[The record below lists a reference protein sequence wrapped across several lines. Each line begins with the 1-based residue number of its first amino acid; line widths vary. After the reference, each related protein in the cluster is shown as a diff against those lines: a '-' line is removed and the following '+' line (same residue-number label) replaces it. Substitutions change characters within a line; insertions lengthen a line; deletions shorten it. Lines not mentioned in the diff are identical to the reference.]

1 MNPGF
6 AFGESIRTEKTP
18 RRRHSGGGSLGVR
31 SYLLIFAVIISVSV
45 FSGRLIYLQLFE
57 GNNYR
62 EISDSNRIRTKVINA
77 PRGIIFDRNGEP
89 LVYNIPGFRQI
100 LKDKTDET
108 KVKTV
113 TLTREQALPL
123 IANGADNIEIDSLR
137 EYKFKDAFSHILG
150 YVGQISDD
158 EYKIREK
165 DGYLPTDWVGKTGA
179 EYEFEK
185 TLRGIAGKQ
194 LVETNA
200 MGVETRSLGRTEP
213 ISGGDVILTLDAG
226 LQKAVFEA
234 ASGIKKGA
242 VVVSKP
248 NGEVL
253 AMVSKPDFDPNLFT
267 LSRDYRPSSTSAYLS
282 VNSMLGDSDSQPL
295 LNRAVSGVYPPASTF
310 KMIVAAAGLER
321 GIINSGYRVQDT
333 GILKVGEFSFANWFY
348 TSYGR
353 TDGSVDVVKGLSRSN
368 DIFFYKLAEKIG
380 VDPVSETARLFGIGQ
395 KTGINLP
402 GEASGILP
410 SRDWKKSAIG
420 EQWYLGDTYH
430 YGIGQGFLLATPLQV
445 NLYTQVI
452 ANGGTLYKPEILRD
466 KKPVVLREKIISNK
480 SLPLLRQGMIDSCKP
495 GGVAYPLFNLKVK
508 NEKLKIDGRNYLKA
522 ASVSA
527 NLRDANQ
534 YREVIIACKTGTAEH
549 GSGKSKP
556 HAWITVFA
564 PAYDPEV
571 VITVL
576 NESAG
581 EGSSEAAP
589 VAKKILEAY
598 FSN

>member
-18 RRRHSGGGSLGVR
+18 RRRYSENNSFGVR
-31 SYLLIFAVIISVSV
+31 SYLIIFAVMITVSV

-62 EISDSNRIRTKVINA
+62 EISDSNRIRTKVIHA

-89 LVYNIPGFRQI
+89 LVFNIPGFRQI
-100 LKDKTDET
+100 LKDKADET
-108 KVKTV
+108 KAKTA

-123 IANGADNIEIDSLR
+123 IANGAKNIEIDSLR
-137 EYKFKDAFSHILG
+137 EYRFRDAFSHVLG
-150 YVGQISDD
+150 YVGQISEE
-158 EYKIREK
+158 EYKVMEK
-165 DGYLPTDWVGKTGA
+165 EGYLPTDWIGKTGA

-185 TLRGIAGKQ
+185 ILRGVDGKQ

-200 MGVETRSLGRTEP
+200 MGVETRSLGQTEP
-213 ISGGDVILTLDAG
+213 ISGRDVVLTLDSK
-226 LQKAVFEA
+226 LQNAVYEA
-234 ASGIKKGA
+234 AGSIKKGA

-248 NGEVL
+248 NGEIL

-267 LSRDYRPSSTSAYLS
+267 LSRDYKPSSTSAYLS
-282 VNSMLGDSDSQPL
+282 VSAMLGDSDSQPL

-310 KMIVAAAGLER
+310 KMIVAVAGLER
-321 GIINSGYRVQDT
+321 NIINSGYRVQDT
-333 GILKVGEFSFANWFY
+333 GVLKVGEFSFANWFY

-353 TDGSVDVVKGLSRSN
+353 TDGSVDVIKGLSRSN
-368 DIFFYKLAEKIG
+368 DIFFYKLAEKVG
-380 VDPVSETARLFGIGQ
+380 VDQVSETAQLFGIGQ

-402 GEASGILP
+402 GEASGVLP
-410 SRDWKKSAIG
+410 SRDWKKKTIG

-445 NLYTQVI
+445 NLFTQVI
-452 ANGGTLYKPEILRD
+452 ANGGILYKPEILKDRA
-466 KKPVVLREKIISNK
+466 PVVVREKIISDK
-480 SLPLLRQGMIDSCKP
+480 SLPLLRQGMIESCKP
-495 GGVAYPLFNLKVK
+495 GGVAYPLYEFKVK
-508 NEKLKIDGRNYLKA
+508 NSELKIDSRNYLKV
-522 ASVSA
+522 ASASA
-527 NLRDANQ
+527 DTRQIA
-534 YREVIIACKTGTAEH
+534 IACKTGTAEH
-549 GSGKSKP
+549 GNGQSPP

-589 VAKKILEAY
+589 VAKKILESY
-598 FSN
+598 FGE